1 MQTLVALLLS
11 VLVAACSTPERSSAP
26 IVKEPL
32 HIAPRPKYE
41 AAPPP
46 THSSAPLIFIDPGH
60 GGKDDGACC
69 IAPRYP
75 EKRAALQLG
84 HLLKQE
90 LAHLGYRCGMT
101 RSQDI
106 FLPLHERAQLA
117 NGRGAACFISIHFN
131 HCNNPAV
138 SGIEIFCHMHRP
150 VQIRDLLSRKLA
162 GEVLKHLIA
171 DTHCKNRGVKEANFV
186 VLRQTKMPSI
196 LIEGGFLSNRQEGQ
210 KIADLKYLQLLAN
223 SIAQGIHYYF
233 INTAEAEYPAA
244 KLAQPAGK

>member
-1 MQTLVALLLS
+1 MQTIAVLFLS
-11 VLVAACSTPERSSAP
+11 LLVAACSSPERSPGP
-26 IVKEPL
+26 IIQEPQHVL
-32 HIAPRPKYE
+32 PRPKYE
-41 AAPPP
+41 APPP
-46 THSSAPLIFIDPGH
+46 PPHNAAPLVFIDPGH

-69 IAPRYP
+69 LSPRYP

-90 LAHLGYRCGMT
+90 LANLGYRCGMT
-101 RSQDI
+101 RSQDV

-117 NGRGAACFISIHFN
+117 NGRGAACFVSIHFN

-150 VQIRDLLSRKLA
+150 VQIRDLLSRNLA
-162 GEVLKHLIA
+162 QAVLRHLVA

-196 LIEGGFLSNRQEGQ
+196 LIEGGFLSNKQEGQ
-210 KIADLKYLQLLAN
+210 QIADLRYIRLLAK
-223 SIAQGIHYYF
+223 SISQGIHHYF
-233 INTAEAEYPAA
+233 IDTPEAEYPAA